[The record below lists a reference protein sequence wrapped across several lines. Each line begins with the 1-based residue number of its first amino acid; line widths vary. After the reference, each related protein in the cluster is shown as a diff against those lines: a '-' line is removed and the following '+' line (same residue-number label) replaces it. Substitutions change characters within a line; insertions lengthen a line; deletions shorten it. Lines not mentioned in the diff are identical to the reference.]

1 MKMKTMRH
9 REDGGIE
16 IEPPHVISNTR
27 PFKEVFERERRRFE
41 NALGDFLMRSWDEYD
56 PTKVFAPRNKARP
69 QDVHEVLVRTIQGLL
84 VSRILCHVGG
94 ICADP
99 SPDWKLSVLRR
110 AFPRIFR
117 TPEVKALK
125 ARYAKKMEWAMKKK
139 HRRWQELFQ
148 TKRKKESQGVRE
160 TPRRKRLRRNKARYL
175 QSRDKQ
181 ESHDAIAP
189 WEPASTTATATR
201 WHARHDLIG

>member
-1 MKMKTMRH
+1 MAPDPSIRQGKVKTQIF
-9 REDGGIE
+9 REDQSSPECRPTFHRVTFAIHNLHNTGSRG
-16 IEPPHVISNTR
+16 NTR
-27 PFKEVFERERRRFE
+27 PFKEVFERDRRRFE
-41 NALGDFLMRSWDEYD
+41 NALGDFLARSWHEYD
-56 PTKVFAPRNKARP
+56 PSKVFAMRNKAHP

-84 VSRILCHVGG
+84 ESRILCHVGG

-125 ARYAKKMEWAMKKK
+125 AGYAEKMERAMKEK
-139 HRRWQELFQ
+139 HRRWRELLQ
-148 TKRKKESQGVRE
+148 TKGKKESQGVRE
-160 TPRRKRLRRNKARYL
+160 TPRMKRLRRNKARYL

-181 ESHDAIAP
+181 E
-189 WEPASTTATATR
+189 
-201 WHARHDLIG
+201 